1 VDFLQ
6 VLCICDSLTS
16 FPVNPEL
23 LKQMKLTASVP
34 LPTRSD
40 AAEFT
45 SAKSQEKEKKKNQK
59 KNQKRITDNHTQ
71 ENKAQRNWQSCMGSW
86 DLDTAKTV
94 SGHQLPSGLLC
105 PKPSSSFCSTF
116 FQCSLCKTCHAL
128 SPNTYKIK
136 NEVLFQSHNLPYK
149 MPCCKKSRAINS
161 PNYAVSWLMPQ
172 GFQSDYFKFYRKR
185 QIFACSVKG
194 RIG

>member
-1 VDFLQ
+1 MVFLQ

-59 KNQKRITDNHTQ
+59 KNQKRITDNHTE
-71 ENKAQRNWQSCMGSW
+71 ENKAQRN
-86 DLDTAKTV
+86 
-94 SGHQLPSGLLC
+94 
-105 PKPSSSFCSTF
+105 
-116 FQCSLCKTCHAL
+116 
-128 SPNTYKIK
+128 
-136 NEVLFQSHNLPYK
+136 
-149 MPCCKKSRAINS
+149 
-161 PNYAVSWLMPQ
+161 
-172 GFQSDYFKFYRKR
+172 
-185 QIFACSVKG
+185 
-194 RIG
+194 